1 MHATRTAPL
10 PTEPPPPP
18 APPDG
23 MVADKPAPVRP
34 RNRNT
39 WAVTTLAA
47 LGLIAFLYFGRPM
60 LLPIFL
66 ATFVTMTLRPVMRWL
81 EVIRI
86 PAPVGAAVVVACVLT
101 LVTLSFFRLSHPAMQ
116 WMKDAPAHVEQ
127 LRQRARSL
135 LALAPRFNEAAAA
148 VDKLVSPTTEKTP
161 ATNAK
166 APTVVEVKPPAAS
179 SGWITWTGSFLELT
193 VATIILT
200 FLLLAS
206 GSRPLEKLVTMT
218 PTLRGKIQAVEI
230 SHEIQRVI
238 SDYLFSVTLINFS
251 LGLLVGAGLALLGV
265 PNAAMWGVCAAGL
278 NFIPYFGPYAGILLV
293 SLVGLLNFPNFA
305 TGILPGLWY
314 LLLHLLESNIVMP
327 VLLGRRCL
335 LNPVMI
341 FISLIFWTWLWGIP
355 GAWLAV
361 PILVAIKVACERTP
375 RLSVVAEL
383 IGK

>member
-1 MHATRTAPL
+1 MHATRTAPPSTDVTPL
-10 PTEPPPPP
+10 AAP
-18 APPDG
+18 A
-23 MVADKPAPVRP
+23 RP
-34 RNRNT
+34 RSRIT

-47 LGLIAFLYFGRPM
+47 LGLIAFLYFGRPV

-66 ATFVTMTLRPVMRWL
+66 ASFVTMTLRPVMRWL

-86 PAPVGAAVVVACVLT
+86 PAPLGAAVLVACVLT
-101 LVTLSFFRLSHPAMQ
+101 IVTLSFVRLSHPAMQ
-116 WMKDAPAHVEQ
+116 WMKDAPVHVEQ

-148 VDKLVSPTTEKTP
+148 VDKLVSTVPEKTP
-161 ATNAK
+161 AVSAK
-166 APTVVEVKPPAAS
+166 APTVVEVKPPTAS
-179 SGWITWTGSFLELT
+179 SGWMTWTSTFLELT

-200 FLLLAS
+200 YLLLAA
-206 GSRPLEKLVTMT
+206 GSRPLEKLVSMT

-230 SHEIQRVI
+230 SHEIQRGI
-238 SDYLFSVTLINFS
+238 SDYLFAVTLINFS

-265 PNAAMWGVCAAGL
+265 PNAAMWGVCAAVL

-293 SLVGLLNFPNFA
+293 SLVGVLNFPNLG

-314 LLLHLLESNIVMP
+314 LLLHLLESNIVTP

-341 FISLIFWTWLWGIP
+341 FISLIFWTWVWGIP

-361 PILVAIKVACERTP
+361 PILVAIKVACERIP
-375 RLSVVAEL
+375 RLAVVAEL